1 MLVLE
6 TRGRRIVTDHPD
18 QKILIH
24 INITLNAFGVIYMD
38 ISKIGIGVV
47 VTIIIQTSAIV
58 WWAAQQAST
67 IENLKSDV
75 EKVTDSVKIE
85 RQINLERDVLELKK
99 NIDSLQS
106 QLNKHWD
113 EIQISATTRQID
125 ELQFQINDIFNILN
139 NMSGP

>member
-1 MLVLE
+1 
-6 TRGRRIVTDHPD
+6 
-18 QKILIH
+18 
-24 INITLNAFGVIYMD
+24 MD

-67 IENLKSDV
+67 TENLKSDV

-139 NMSGP
+139 NMPRP

>member
-1 MLVLE
+1 M
-6 TRGRRIVTDHPD
+6 TDHPD

>member
-1 MLVLE
+1 
-6 TRGRRIVTDHPD
+6 
-18 QKILIH
+18 
-24 INITLNAFGVIYMD
+24 MD

>member
-1 MLVLE
+1 
-6 TRGRRIVTDHPD
+6 
-18 QKILIH
+18 
-24 INITLNAFGVIYMD
+24 MD

-67 IENLKSDV
+67 IENLKNDV